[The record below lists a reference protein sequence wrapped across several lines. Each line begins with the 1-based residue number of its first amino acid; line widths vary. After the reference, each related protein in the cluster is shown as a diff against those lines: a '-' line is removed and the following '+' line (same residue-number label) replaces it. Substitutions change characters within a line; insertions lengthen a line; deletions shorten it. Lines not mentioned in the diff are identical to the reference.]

1 MCKKTARKRGYMIFD
16 THAHYDDESFD
27 EDREELLFS
36 LKNKGVETVVNVGAS
51 VASTKKTFE
60 IVKKYDFMYG
70 AVGIHP
76 EDVERLDESH
86 MEWLKSLAADKKI
99 VAIGE
104 IGLDYHY
111 DEPEREVQKKWFAR
125 QLDLAYE
132 LDMPIIIHSR
142 DAAADTLDIMK
153 AHHGDELNGVIHC
166 FSYSPEMAQ
175 IYLDMGYYLG
185 IGGVVTFKNSK
196 KFKEVVKMT
205 PLERIVL
212 ETDCPYLTP
221 EPHRGKRNDSS
232 YLKYVVECISEL
244 KGISAEEIIKTTCEN
259 AVKMYRIK

>member
-1 MCKKTARKRGYMIFD
+1 MIFD

-142 DAAADTLDIMK
+142 EAAT
-153 AHHGDELNGVIHC
+153 VIT
-166 FSYSPEMAQ
+166 ALQ
-175 IYLDMGYYLG
+175 
-185 IGGVVTFKNSK
+185 
-196 KFKEVVKMT
+196 EV
-205 PLERIVL
+205 
-212 ETDCPYLTP
+212 
-221 EPHRGKRNDSS
+221 PHS
-232 YLKYVVECISEL
+232 
-244 KGISAEEIIKTTCEN
+244 
-259 AVKMYRIK
+259 

>member
-1 MCKKTARKRGYMIFD
+1 MIFD

-142 DAAADTLDIMK
+142 DAAKDTYDIMK
-153 AHHGDELNGVIHC
+153 SLHAEDIGGVVHC
-166 FSYSPEMAQ
+166 FSYSKEMARQ
-175 IYLDMGYYLG
+175 FLDMGFYIG
-185 IGGVVTFKNSK
+185 IGGVVTFKNAK
-196 KFKEVVKMT
+196 TLKDVAAYA
-205 PLERIVL
+205 PLDRIVL
-212 ETDCPYLTP
+212 ETDCPYLSP
-221 EPHRGKRNDSS
+221 EPNRGKRNSS
-232 YLKYVVECISEL
+232 LNLNYVAEALSQI
-244 KGISAEEIIKTTCEN
+244 KGIDKEELIAVTEEN
-259 AVKMYRIK
+259 ARKLYRMKEV

>member
-1 MCKKTARKRGYMIFD
+1 
-16 THAHYDDESFD
+16 
-27 EDREELLFS
+27 
-36 LKNKGVETVVNVGAS
+36 
-51 VASTKKTFE
+51 
-60 IVKKYDFMYG
+60 
-70 AVGIHP
+70 
-76 EDVERLDESH
+76 
-86 MEWLKSLAADKKI
+86 MEWLKSLAADEKI

-153 AHHGDELNGVIHC
+153 EHHGDELNGVIHC

-196 KFKEVVKMT
+196 KLKEVVKMT

-232 YLKYVVECISEL
+232 YLKYVVECISKL
-244 KGISAEEIIKTTCEN
+244 KGISAEKIIKTTCEN